1 MARSDPSLHAFL
13 QPLRNDITRLYALS
27 SSLSI
32 TYRQLA
38 AGSSELFSPTATIR
52 LPTGREKGRY
62 LAVYVGLHYL
72 RVAFIELLGE
82 EQVGKPSHVRRTLEK
97 AWPIED
103 RLRRDQ
109 ATELFAWIGDRIAE
123 VIHDDLANSKV
134 DAPAEVAMGISFC
147 FPIKY
152 GSHHLIPP
160 PPHLFRPAMHPH
172 HRCIDQTDYRQKLHN
187 EAILLPTGKGF
198 ALGASLNLQRAL
210 LDGYECHTRR
220 SDEDPAEMPAKR
232 QKKYCLPK
240 LKITV
245 MTNDTIA
252 TLASLAYTNAFHN
265 SRVVMG
271 LICGAGCNSAVPMKM
286 ADLQEEKTQHIRE
299 KAPDATETVV
309 STEWTLRGAAAPLQE
324 HGIVTDWDK
333 ELEAHSDRPGF
344 QPFEYLVGGRYMGE
358 LVRIICF
365 EWFHKIKAVSVA
377 SLPSKLVERFK
388 LTTDFLSLHVATSR
402 SDEKLA
408 KKLSEELPPSESSD
422 WMWTSEYAGHIR
434 LIAAAVQDR
443 SAALVAAA
451 TVGLLACT
459 REIRLQNAEV
469 LDPPS
474 ESESESKSDGEQ
486 ETSLADTKLPEN
498 GSSMS
503 GWKNGPEELVVAV
516 SGGVISHY
524 PNYKETIQLYI
535 NRLLISDGPQSGGK
549 SVLLRSADDGGIV
562 GVGVLAGT
570 VAGEINGIISSPQDE
585 AASQMGAPNIPSYF
599 S

>member
-1 MARSDPSLHAFL
+1 
-13 QPLRNDITRLYALS
+13 
-27 SSLSI
+27 
-32 TYRQLA
+32 
-38 AGSSELFSPTATIR
+38 
-52 LPTGREKGRY
+52 
-62 LAVYVGLHYL
+62 
-72 RVAFIELLGE
+72 
-82 EQVGKPSHVRRTLEK
+82 
-97 AWPIED
+97 
-103 RLRRDQ
+103 
-109 ATELFAWIGDRIAE
+109 
-123 VIHDDLANSKV
+123 
-134 DAPAEVAMGISFC
+134 
-147 FPIKY
+147 
-152 GSHHLIPP
+152 
-160 PPHLFRPAMHPH
+160 
-172 HRCIDQTDYRQKLHN
+172 
-187 EAILLPTGKGF
+187 
-198 ALGASLNLQRAL
+198 
-210 LDGYECHTRR
+210 
-220 SDEDPAEMPAKR
+220 
-232 QKKYCLPK
+232 
-240 LKITV
+240 

-271 LICGAGCNSAVPMKM
+271 LICGAGCNSAVPMKL
-286 ADLQEEKTQHIRE
+286 ADVQKEKTQHIRE

-365 EWFHKIKAVSVA
+365 EWFHKTKAVPVT

-388 LTTDFLSLHVATSR
+388 LTTDFLSLHVATSQ

-408 KKLSEELPPSESSD
+408 KELSERLPPPESSD
-422 WMWTSEYAGHIR
+422 WVWTPEYAGHIR
-434 LIAAAVQDR
+434 SIAAAVQDR

-469 LDPPS
+469 LDPPT
-474 ESESESKSDGEQ
+474 ESESKSDAEEEK
-486 ETSLADTKLPEN
+486 ETSLADSKLPEN

-524 PNYKETIQLYI
+524 PNYRETIQLYI
-535 NRLLISDGPQSGGK
+535 NRLLLSDGPQSGGK
-549 SVLLRSADDGGIV
+549 SVLLRSADDGGII

-585 AASQMGAPNIPSYF
+585 AASQMGAPNVPSYF
-599 S
+599 